1 MIIPQDIEKKIEYLP
16 IVHFDDSEAFQLVLF
31 SDEFSDI
38 FNFYKENFLPDVLK
52 SKPEIEQRVSLYLS
66 LTNQDESFVEQ
77 TDQILYRRPVPDIE
91 SFLSDKF
98 YMGYSN
104 ATLYPFW
111 KEQLKTI
118 FRESSPVRKV
128 IFGGCIGSGKS
139 TVARKAFVYVLYRAL
154 CLRYPRAT
162 FNIDGDA
169 TIANV
174 IISMTLKQVYDTN
187 LLPFIKLMEGMPC
200 FQRVMSVKSFENFDL
215 SNPKCPI
222 PFQVE
227 KSTGTV
233 FFPDNIILTCG
244 SNQGHFTGYNVI
256 NSFCLTGDTK
266 VVTNYGTKK
275 IKDLEKFIKSR
286 KVYTY
291 SLNKYGKLEQS
302 QIIAAKQTNVVN
314 ELMRLW
320 IDDDFYLECTPNHR
334 IPIKNPNSSDK
345 TIEYIHGLAYKQA
358 QYLTEEDDIYNFDLS
373 YNYALIDPINNTPF
387 YIGVGEISLPLLEDS
402 KKYERAYSHYTT
414 RMINKE
420 KKTNPHLA
428 NKINLLNQQGFNPRV
443 IILNENITKE
453 QAYKNEIIYINK
465 YKTIKEGGTLVNIS
479 LGGQGCKHTT
489 EMLRQISESGK
500 KTKALQ
506 KAHKLQKIKNK
517 VDKYFWLLIILCN
530 ISNSLYKQQVHLNRC
545 EGTRKSIK
553 NGTHPCWTKNST
565 EEHRK
570 MVARYNHL
578 YPKISS
584 EKSRKKLARSQSLAW
599 QRKTLQE
606 KQHDNLAK
614 SLGRAWNVLKR
625 IKGNIINEN
634 IFNEH
639 RSKGSR
645 LANTEPVWSSIIK
658 KCGGVNTFL
667 QLIKNKY
674 GKEFIY
680 EI

>member
-1 MIIPQDIEKKIEYLP
+1 MVMIIPQDIEKKIEYLP

-111 KEQLKTI
+111 KKQLKTI
-118 FRESSPVRKV
+118 FRESSPIRKV

-256 NSFCLTGDTK
+256 NSFCDEINEKGVDEALALLNTLDNRFASRFSGSDLIFQSVVSSARTTNSPIGEYVKRLPKDPSILELKPMLWEVKPDPNFVGDGTTFPVLVGNGSIPSKIITDPGELAAIKNGDYKEPAGCVKIDVPTVYRSKFELQLDQSIQDIAGMTTFDNSMVFRDTTLLENLNLVPELTIEANLKDNTNIFDCLPLDQLFEKNPLKEDAMFLKRAPNALRYIHCDLSTVGGECDTGICMLHKEYKINGFTHEKEVIFVVDFILYVIAKNKIDLDAVQNFALDLVKRGNVPVHTISCDQYQSALILNNWEASGCFEK
-266 VVTNYGTKK
+266 VEKVSVD
-275 IKDLEKFIKSR
+275 IKLEPYMNASNLIEAGKVKVGKCDKLKRELETLVLEK
-286 KVYTY
+286 
-291 SLNKYGKLEQS
+291 GKITKTTELKDGADALV
-302 QIIAAKQTNVVN
+302 AA
-314 ELMRLW
+314 
-320 IDDDFYLECTPNHR
+320 
-334 IPIKNPNSSDK
+334 
-345 TIEYIHGLAYKQA
+345 
-358 QYLTEEDDIYNFDLS
+358 IYNAQL
-373 YNYALIDPINNTPF
+373 NYTDTPTVEYFTDAL
-387 YIGVGEISLPLLEDS
+387 
-402 KKYERAYSHYTT
+402 
-414 RMINKE
+414 
-420 KKTNPHLA
+420 
-428 NKINLLNQQGFNPRV
+428 
-443 IILNENITKE
+443 
-453 QAYKNEIIYINK
+453 YK
-465 YKTIKEGGTLVNIS
+465 KTIKYES
-479 LGGQGCKHTT
+479 L
-489 EMLRQISESGK
+489 
-500 KTKALQ
+500 
-506 KAHKLQKIKNK
+506 
-517 VDKYFWLLIILCN
+517 
-530 ISNSLYKQQVHLNRC
+530 
-545 EGTRKSIK
+545 
-553 NGTHPCWTKNST
+553 
-565 EEHRK
+565 
-570 MVARYNHL
+570 
-578 YPKISS
+578 
-584 EKSRKKLARSQSLAW
+584 
-599 QRKTLQE
+599 
-606 KQHDNLAK
+606 
-614 SLGRAWNVLKR
+614 
-625 IKGNIINEN
+625 INE
-634 IFNEH
+634 EQQ
-639 RSKGSR
+639 
-645 LANTEPVWSSIIK
+645 E
-658 KCGGVNTFL
+658 
-667 QLIKNKY
+667 LID
-674 GKEFIY
+674 IW
-680 EI
+680 

>member
-16 IVHFDDSEAFQLVLF
+16 VVHFDDSEAFQLVLF

-38 FNFYKENFLPDVLK
+38 FNFYKEHFLPDVLK

-256 NSFCLTGDTK
+256 NSFCLTGNTK

-275 IKDLEKFIKSR
+275 IKDLENFIKNR
-286 KVYTY
+286 TVYTY
-291 SLNKYGKLEQS
+291 SLNTQGELEQS
-302 QIIAAKQTNVVN
+302 KIIAAKQTNVVN

-320 IDDDFYLECTPNHR
+320 IDDDFYIECTPNHR
-334 IPIKNPNSSDK
+334 IPIKNPNPLDK

-358 QYLTEEDDIYNFDLS
+358 QYLTEEDDVYNFDLS
-373 YNYALIDPINNTPF
+373 YNYALIDPITNTPF
-387 YIGVGEISLPLLEDS
+387 YIGVGEIALPLLEDN
-402 KKYERAYSHYTT
+402 KKYERAYSHYTA

-428 NKINLLNQQGFNPRV
+428 NKINILKQQGFDPKV
-443 IILNENITKE
+443 AILNENITKE

-479 LGGQGCKHTT
+479 LGGQGCKHTA
-489 EMLRQISESGK
+489 EMSKQVSESNK
-500 KTKALQ
+500 KTKAL
-506 KAHKLQKIKNK
+506 KKEYRLQKIKNK

-530 ISNSLYKQQVHLNRC
+530 ITDVLHKQQIHSNRSKATKLAI
-545 EGTRKSIK
+545 EKGTIPAWS
-553 NGTHPCWTKNST
+553 KNST

-570 MVARYNHL
+570 MVALHNHL
-578 YPKISS
+578 HPKVSS
-584 EKSRKKLARSQSLAW
+584 EESKRKLAISQSEAW
-599 QRKTLQE
+599 RNKPQKEKEIANLNKT
-606 KQHDNLAK
+606 
-614 SLGRAWNVLKR
+614 LGRAWNVLKR
-625 IKGNIINEN
+625 IDGRIINET
-634 IFNEH
+634 IFNNH
-639 RSKGSR
+639 RSKESR
-645 LANTEPVWSSIIK
+645 LANTEPVWNTVITKCNGIDNFLKSIK
-658 KCGGVNTFL
+658 E
-667 QLIKNKY
+667 KY

>member
-16 IVHFDDSEAFQLVLF
+16 IVHFDDSETFQLVLF
-31 SDEFSDI
+31 SDEFGDI
-38 FNFYKENFLPDVLK
+38 FNFYRENFLPDVLK

-118 FRESSPVRKV
+118 FRESSPIRKV

-256 NSFCLTGDTK
+256 NSFCDEINEKGVDEALALLNTLDNRFASRFSGSDLIFQSVVSSARTTNSPIGEYVKRLPKDPSILELKPMLWEVKPDPNFVGDGTTFPVLVGNGSIPSKIITDPGELAAIEKGDYKEPAGCVKIDVPTVYRSKFELQLDQSIQDIAGMTTFDNSMVFRDTTLLENLNLVPELTIEANLKDN
-266 VVTNYGTKK
+266 TN
-275 IKDLEKFIKSR
+275 IFDCLPLDQLFE
-286 KVYTY
+286 
-291 SLNKYGKLEQS
+291 
-302 QIIAAKQTNVVN
+302 
-314 ELMRLW
+314 
-320 IDDDFYLECTPNHR
+320 
-334 IPIKNPNSSDK
+334 KNPLKDDAMFLKRAPNALR
-345 TIEYIHGLAYKQA
+345 YIHC
-358 QYLTEEDDIYNFDLS
+358 DLS
-373 YNYALIDPINNTPF
+373 TVGGECDTGICMLHKEYKINEFTNEKEVIFVVDFILYVIAKNKIDLDAVQNFALDLVKRGNVPVHTISCDQYQSALILNNWAA
-387 YIGVGEISLPLLEDS
+387 S
-402 KKYERAYSHYTT
+402 
-414 RMINKE
+414 
-420 KKTNPHLA
+420 
-428 NKINLLNQQGFNPRV
+428 
-443 IILNENITKE
+443 
-453 QAYKNEIIYINK
+453 
-465 YKTIKEGGTLVNIS
+465 
-479 LGGQGCKHTT
+479 GCF
-489 EMLRQISESGK
+489 
-500 KTKALQ
+500 Q
-506 KAHKLQKIKNK
+506 K
-517 VDKYFWLLIILCN
+517 V
-530 ISNSLYKQQVHLNRC
+530 
-545 EGTRKSIK
+545 E
-553 NGTHPCWTKNST
+553 
-565 EEHRK
+565 
-570 MVARYNHL
+570 
-578 YPKISS
+578 
-584 EKSRKKLARSQSLAW
+584 
-599 QRKTLQE
+599 
-606 KQHDNLAK
+606 
-614 SLGRAWNVLKR
+614 
-625 IKGNIINEN
+625 
-634 IFNEH
+634 
-639 RSKGSR
+639 
-645 LANTEPVWSSIIK
+645 
-658 KCGGVNTFL
+658 
-667 QLIKNKY
+667 
-674 GKEFIY
+674 
-680 EI
+680 